1 MGDSETVCSD
11 DSHCGYVAIVG
22 RPNVGK
28 STLINALV
36 GEKISIVSRKA
47 HTTRHRTL
55 GIINRDN
62 TQAVFIDTPGLQRD
76 KQRALHRLMAR
87 SVGQAIADADLVLM
101 MLDATRTTDEDRRL
115 GRMLSDRAD
124 DTVVVL
130 NKIDL
135 LERRS
140 ALLERLRLAAEAF
153 PAAAY
158 VPISA
163 RKGENIAALVDEILK
178 RLPSGP
184 WLYPASMRTDKDLR
198 FRIAE
203 VIREKLLSA
212 LHEEIPYGLAVE
224 VEHIG
229 RNDDGQAV
237 VHALIWLERDSH
249 KAIVIGKQGRV
260 LKAVG
265 RTARLE
271 LNELF
276 GGRVHLELWVKVR
289 QGWSDSERE
298 LRKLGFEVS

>member
-1 MGDSETVCSD
+1 MTNDGAY
-11 DSHCGYVAIVG
+11 CGYVAVVG

-28 STLINALV
+28 STLINAFV
-36 GEKISIVSRKA
+36 GEKISIVSHKA

-55 GIINRDN
+55 GIINRGGA
-62 TQAVFIDTPGLQRD
+62 QAVFIDTPGLQRD
-76 KQRALHRLMAR
+76 KRKVLHRLMAR
-87 SVGQAIADADLVLM
+87 SVGQAIADADLVVM
-101 MLDATRTTDEDRRL
+101 MLDVTRTTDEDRRL
-115 GRMLSDRAD
+115 WNMLADRAD
-124 DTVVVL
+124 ATIVVL

-135 LERRS
+135 LKRRT
-140 ALLERLRLAAEAF
+140 ALLERLERTAAEF
-153 PAAAY
+153 PAAAF

-163 RKGENIAALVDEILK
+163 RKGDNLGALADEIFA
-178 RLPSGP
+178 RLPAGP
-184 WLYPASMRTDKDLR
+184 WLFPADMTTDKDLR

-203 VIREKLLSA
+203 TIREKLLAA

-229 RNDDGQAV
+229 RNEDDQTV
-237 VHALIWLERDSH
+237 VHALIWLERESH

-265 RTARLE
+265 RAARLE

-276 GGRVHLELWVKVR
+276 DSRVHLELWVKVR

>member
-1 MGDSETVCSD
+1 MENTGSK
-11 DSHCGYVAIVG
+11 CGYVAIVG

-36 GEKISIVSRKA
+36 GEKVSIVSHKA

-55 GIINRDN
+55 GIINRDAC
-62 TQAVFIDTPGLQRD
+62 QAVFIDTPGLQRD
-76 KQRALHRLMAR
+76 KKRALHRLMAR

-101 MLDATRTTDEDRRL
+101 MLDAARITDEDRRL
-115 GRMLSDRAD
+115 GRMLADRAD
-124 DTVVVL
+124 DTIVVL

-135 LERRS
+135 LGRRTV
-140 ALLERLRLAAEAF
+140 ALERLKVASDTF

-163 RKGENIAALVDEILK
+163 RKGDNLAALVDEIVA

-184 WLYPASMRTDKDLR
+184 WLYPSTMTTDKDLG

-224 VEHIG
+224 VEHVG
-229 RNDDGQAV
+229 QGSDDQTA

-265 RTARLE
+265 RAARLE
-271 LNELF
+271 LNDMLDA
-276 GGRVHLELWVKVR
+276 RVHLELWVKVR
-289 QGWSDSERE
+289 QGWSNSERE
-298 LRKLGFEVS
+298 LKKLGFEIS

>member
-1 MGDSETVCSD
+1 MENTGSK
-11 DSHCGYVAIVG
+11 CGYVAIVG

-36 GEKISIVSRKA
+36 GQKVSIVSHKA

-55 GIINRDN
+55 GIINRDAC
-62 TQAVFIDTPGLQRD
+62 QAVFIDTPGLQRD
-76 KQRALHRLMAR
+76 RKRALHRLMAR

-101 MLDATRTTDEDRRL
+101 TLDAARITGEDSRL
-115 GRMLSDRAD
+115 GRMLTDRAD

-135 LERRS
+135 LGRRIH
-140 ALLERLRLAAEAF
+140 ALERLKVVSETF

-163 RKGENIAALVDEILK
+163 RKGDNLAALVDEIVA

-184 WLYPASMRTDKDLR
+184 WLYPSTMTTDKDEG

-224 VEHIG
+224 VEHVG
-229 RNDDGQAV
+229 QGSDGQKV

-265 RTARLE
+265 RAARLE
-271 LNELF
+271 LNDLLDA
-276 GGRVHLELWVKVR
+276 RVHLELWVKVR
-289 QGWSDSERE
+289 QGWSNNERE
-298 LRKLGFEVS
+298 LKKLGFEVS